1 MVFGQKATDKILETG
16 IQKSIKDE
24 LLASKV
30 YMEGRVL
37 RLEIHDDALLSEIKT
52 LIEIKLAN

>member
-1 MVFGQKATDKILETG
+1 M
-16 IQKSIKDE
+16 
-24 LLASKV
+24 ASKV

-37 RLEIHDDALLSEIKT
+37 RLEIHDDALLNDIKT